1 MKHSPEAKLDAR
13 FIWHGCLM
21 ILVYMQHVPLH
32 STASARAAA
41 AAIDA
46 FHISDG
52 HAVLGSRRNGAFASS
67 RDNARRRMSLDNSVL
82 EPAGGWPVNGQAM
95 DG

>member
-1 MKHSPEAKLDAR
+1 MCVTVAPLNECCGAKPVLRSAPL
-13 FIWHGCLM
+13 C
-21 ILVYMQHVPLH
+21 VQHVPLH

-52 HAVLGSRRNGAFASS
+52 TAGRRGSAFSVS
-67 RDNARRRMSLDNSVL
+67 RDQLARRRMSLDNSAL
-82 EPAGGWPVNGQAM
+82 EPASGWPGQH
-95 DG
+95 GQHVEG

>member
-1 MKHSPEAKLDAR
+1 MLRSGPPCA
-13 FIWHGCLM
+13 
-21 ILVYMQHVPLH
+21 QHVPLH

-52 HAVLGSRRNGAFASS
+52 HPGRRGGAFGAS
-67 RDNARRRMSLDNSVL
+67 RDQYGRRRMSLDNSAL
-82 EPAGGWPVNGQAM
+82 EPAGGWPGQH
-95 DG
+95 GQHVEG